1 MNAGEVVVF
10 VQLRIQPENREQFL
24 EALSEV
30 IERSR
35 IAPGC
40 LCYELFGRID
50 DENTLL
56 LLQTWDTR
64 EAFETNWLYI
74 DLPRL
79 NTNSHLLAT
88 AIEFQELQL
97 LL

>member
-10 VQLRIQPENREQFL
+10 VQLRIQPQHREEFL
-24 EALSEV
+24 ETLSEI

-40 LCYELFGRID
+40 LSYELFNRAD
-50 DENTLL
+50 DENRLVL
-56 LLQTWDTR
+56 FQTWSTR

-79 NTNSHLLAT
+79 NTNAHLLAT
-88 AIEFQELQL
+88 AIESQELHL